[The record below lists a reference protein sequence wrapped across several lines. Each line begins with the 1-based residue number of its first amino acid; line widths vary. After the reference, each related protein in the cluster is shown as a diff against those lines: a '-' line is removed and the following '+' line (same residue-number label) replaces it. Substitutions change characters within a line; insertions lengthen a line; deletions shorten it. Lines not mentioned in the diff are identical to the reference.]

1 MWIKKKGVTR
11 MINCQGLLFS
21 QKLSNDRLLKAKK
34 VFGTK
39 VIYRLL
45 CFALYLFGVDRTT
58 ISKSLNIAPGSI
70 RSIIRALFHSGLS
83 ALEDRR
89 HSHSS
94 FLPHTDTQSSQSVNI
109 KEENSSV
116 SVEFGSSL
124 KLSIPRRNTFQTRIV
139 LLTMVHNGFVRASE
153 VGKVLGIT
161 PAHTRILAD
170 TLKREDVDTLIDK
183 RQGQQMDYRFLP
195 EMKGELIQQF
205 VLDISVS
212 GKTSG
217 RLLSEHLK
225 KRCGITL
232 SERSIRVHMNK
243 LGLSK
248 IKNTLPKLI
257 ESLKKR

>member
-1 MWIKKKGVTR
+1 

-21 QKLSNDRLLKAKK
+21 QELSNDRLLKAKK
-34 VFGTK
+34 VFGAK

-45 CFALYLFGVDRTT
+45 CFALYLLGVDRTS
-58 ISKSLNIAPGSI
+58 ISQSLDIAPGSI

-83 ALEDRR
+83 AFEDRR

-94 FLPHTDTQSSQSVNI
+94 FLPHSDTQSPQSVNI
-109 KEENSSV
+109 KEESDSV
-116 SVEFGSSL
+116 AVEFGSSL
-124 KLSIPRRNTFQTRIV
+124 KFLIPRKNTFQTRIV
-139 LLTMVHNGFVRASE
+139 LLTMVQNGFVRAAE
-153 VGKVLGIT
+153 VGKVLGISA
-161 PAHTRILAD
+161 AHTRILAD
-170 TLKREDVDTLIDK
+170 TLKREDGDTLQDK

-205 VLDISVS
+205 VLDISVA

-225 KRCGITL
+225 ERCGIRL

-248 IKNTLPKLI
+248 IKHTLPQLI
-257 ESLKKR
+257 ESLKKNQKSDCSE